1 MGKKSIKSNNTET
14 NQYLDYLADP
24 NFQGGN
30 GLFVLLFEKN
40 AHQTS
45 YPRYFSP
52 NMKVKDYN
60 VMNGGEETF
69 LIASKK

>member
-1 MGKKSIKSNNTET
+1 MGRKSIKSNNTDT
-14 NQYLDYLADP
+14 NQYLDYLTDP
-24 NFQGGN
+24 SFQWGN
-30 GLFVLLFEKN
+30 GLFVLLFGN
-40 AHQTS
+40 IAHQTS

-69 LIASKK
+69 W